1 MSEEEA
7 FRAAIATWPAGVRPV
22 VHWSEARDDKRPA
35 VSGVGGPGALRGPR
49 QRCLQWG
56 AWVLTHTHTHVG
68 SCCIRVG
75 VGAEVLAVSCVSWG
89 VRLSAW

>member
-1 MSEEEA
+1 MGGMSEEEA

-56 AWVLTHTHTHVG
+56 AWVLTHTHTHMWDHAAFVWALG
-68 SCCIRVG
+68 QRCLQCHACHG
-75 VGAEVLAVSCVSWG
+75 V
-89 VRLSAW
+89 